1 MPLIASAR
9 LELQELKRV
18 GDEKAL
24 EKLSSWEREVKTRLP
39 GGSTLQARAFNYAY
53 EDSKKIRK
61 HLLGSTTYHK
71 NQDDGV
77 EFVVAVKAI
86 AYPGGVCSVWIYF
99 GLIDTDLSNN

>member
-1 MPLIASAR
+1 MGTRGEDEITWRLDAAGACLQLRGCSRPQHASAHHGAR
-9 LELQELKRV
+9 T
-18 GDEKAL
+18 
-24 EKLSSWEREVKTRLP
+24 SP
-39 GGSTLQARAFNYAY
+39 QARAFNDAY
-53 EDSKKIRK
+53 EDAKKIRK